1 MKLIEYI
8 AISYMKYSEEIN
20 KYLKGEKFSNGLEI
34 SFAGL
39 LEDKSRNQRLIEIC
53 SNKRVIHFGCADHI
67 ELIDQK
73 IADNRWLHKLL
84 VENSSDCIGIDIN
97 KEAVDYI
104 TNTLHYKQVYC
115 LDIEKEKPDFLQTNQ
130 QWDYLILGEIIEHV
144 DNPVL
149 FLQRIM
155 SVFKNHVNQIIITAP
170 NAFNVS
176 KLNGIK
182 HCRENINT
190 DHNYWFSP
198 YTLNRIV
205 HKSGFSNI
213 EFTFANR
220 VALSFKNK
228 ISYVLQR
235 IFRKS
240 VMFRSNQFDTIILI
254 ADF

>member
-1 MKLIEYI
+1 
-8 AISYMKYSEEIN
+8 MKYSEKIN
-20 KYLKGEKFSNGLEI
+20 KYLKGEEFSNSLEI

-39 LEDKSRNQRLIEIC
+39 LEDKSRNQKLIEIC

-73 IADNRWLHKLL
+73 IAANRWLHKLL
-84 VENSSDCIGIDIN
+84 VENTSDCIGIDID
-97 KEAVDYI
+97 KKAVDYI
-104 TNTLHYKQVYC
+104 TNTLRYKQVYC
-115 LDIEKEKPDFLQTNQ
+115 LDIENEKPDFLQANQ

-155 SVFKNHVNQIIITAP
+155 SVFKDRVNQIIITAP
-170 NAFNVS
+170 NVFNVS
-176 KLNGIK
+176 TQNDISY
-182 HCRENINT
+182 CRENINT

-205 HKSGFSNI
+205 YKSGFSNI
-213 EFTFANR
+213 EFTFADR

-228 ISYVLQR
+228 LKYVLQR
-235 IFRKS
+235 IFGKS
-240 VMFRSNQFDTIILI
+240 VMFQSNQFNTIILT